1 MDEEKKDKSLQVVED
16 KKSTPATENYNASE
30 TIDVTVNEK
39 IGEKINEKKDEVK
52 EFFHIRTRTKIIIP
66 LSILVCLMC
75 VVLIYAAIYAGLE
88 VEIWQGAIW
97 GLCVI
102 LSVYSIFKRSI
113 GASIINII
121 LFLGIS
127 LIPAWQMGYEYF
139 RPVIEK
145 LTGSL

>member
-1 MDEEKKDKSLQVVED
+1 MEEDKDKSLQPVEE
-16 KKSTPATENYNASE
+16 KKSTLATGNYNASE
-30 TIDVTVNEK
+30 TIDTTVNK
-39 IGEKINEKKDEVK
+39 KINEAIDEKKEEVK
-52 EFFHIRTRTKIIIP
+52 DFFHVRTRTKIIIP
-66 LSILVCLMC
+66 LAILVCLMC
-75 VVLIYAAIYAGLE
+75 VILIYAAIYAGLE
-88 VEIWQGAIW
+88 VQIWQGAIW

-113 GASIINII
+113 AAMILNLV

-145 LTGSL
+145 LAGTL

>member
-1 MDEEKKDKSLQVVED
+1 MEEDKDKSLQVTEE

-30 TIDVTVNEK
+30 TIDTTVNQKLNEK
-39 IGEKINEKKDEVK
+39 IDEKKEEVK
-52 EFFHIRTRTKIIIP
+52 EFFHVRTRTKIIIP
-66 LSILVCLMC
+66 ISILVCLMC
-75 VVLIYAAIYAGLE
+75 VVLIYAAMYAGLE
-88 VEIWQGAIW
+88 VQIWQGAIW

-113 GASIINII
+113 AASILNII

-139 RPVIEK
+139 RPVIER
-145 LTGSL
+145 LTGTL